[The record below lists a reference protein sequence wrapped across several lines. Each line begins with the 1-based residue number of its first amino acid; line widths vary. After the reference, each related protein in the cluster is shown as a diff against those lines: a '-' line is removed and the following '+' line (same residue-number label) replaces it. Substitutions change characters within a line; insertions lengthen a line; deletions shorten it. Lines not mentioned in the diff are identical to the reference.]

1 MNLSLL
7 AAYFAA
13 IFLLIAT
20 PGPVVVM
27 VANTATRFGARRALW
42 TALGSNGASLLLI
55 GIAALIV
62 TGLFAV
68 ERRMLQGI
76 SLLGCL
82 FIARMA
88 IASLYED
95 FSSPAPDARPVAP
108 PQKRSAI
115 VNGFLVGIANPKDI
129 IFFVAFFPQFIAVTP
144 SVGGSLTLLTALWVL
159 MDFAILLAYITLL
172 SGTALQRA
180 RRAISVLS
188 ALLLLAV
195 AVVGAGYALGGA
207 ARLKPHKKT
216 PVGKPDRRFI
226 VALMPRRSAA
236 GWDRRCGVWRGTAPP
251 TSASTGR

>member
-7 AAYFAA
+7 AAYCAA

-27 VANTATRFGARRALW
+27 VANTAARFGARRALL

-55 GIAALIV
+55 GIAALVV

-68 ERRMLQGI
+68 DMRLLQWAG
-76 SLLGCL
+76 LLGCL
-82 FIARMA
+82 FIGRMA
-88 IASLYED
+88 IVSLYED
-95 FSSPAPDARPVAP
+95 LSARPPVAP

-115 VNGFLVGIANPKDI
+115 LNGFLVGIANPKDI

-144 SVGGSLTLLTALWVL
+144 SIGASLTLLTALWVL
-159 MDFAILLAYITLL
+159 ADFAILLAYITLL

-195 AVVGAGYALGGA
+195 AMVGTGYALWGLLG
-207 ARLKPHKKT
+207 
-216 PVGKPDRRFI
+216 
-226 VALMPRRSAA
+226 
-236 GWDRRCGVWRGTAPP
+236 
-251 TSASTGR
+251 

>member
-20 PGPVVVM
+20 PGPVVVV
-27 VANTATRFGARRALW
+27 VANTAARFGARRALW

-68 ERRMLQGI
+68 ERRMLQWVG
-76 SLLGCL
+76 LLGCL

-95 FSSPAPDARPVAP
+95 FSSRAPDARPVAP

-115 VNGFLVGIANPKDI
+115 ANGFLVGIANPKDI

-144 SVGGSLTLLTALWVL
+144 SVGGSLTLLTEGVT
-159 MDFAILLAYITLL
+159 DFAILLAYITLL

-195 AVVGAGYALGGA
+195 AVVGAGYALWGLLG
-207 ARLKPHKKT
+207 
-216 PVGKPDRRFI
+216 
-226 VALMPRRSAA
+226 
-236 GWDRRCGVWRGTAPP
+236 
-251 TSASTGR
+251 

>member
-7 AAYFAA
+7 AAYCAA

-27 VANTATRFGARRALW
+27 VANTAARFGARRALL

-55 GIAALIV
+55 GIAALVV

-68 ERRMLQGI
+68 DMRLLQWTG
-76 SLLGCL
+76 LLGCL
-82 FIARMA
+82 FIGRMA
-88 IASLYED
+88 IVSLYED
-95 FSSPAPDARPVAP
+95 LSARPPDAPPVTS

-115 VNGFLVGIANPKDI
+115 LNGFLVGIANPKDI

-144 SVGGSLTLLTALWVL
+144 SIGASLTLLAALWVL
-159 MDFAILLAYITLL
+159 ADFAILLAYITLL

-195 AVVGAGYALGGA
+195 AMVGTGYALWGLLG
-207 ARLKPHKKT
+207 
-216 PVGKPDRRFI
+216 
-226 VALMPRRSAA
+226 
-236 GWDRRCGVWRGTAPP
+236 
-251 TSASTGR
+251 

>member
-20 PGPVVVM
+20 PGPVVAM
-27 VANTATRFGARRALW
+27 VANTAARFGARRALL

-55 GIAALIV
+55 GIAALII

-68 ERRMLQGI
+68 DMRLLQWIG
-76 SLLGCL
+76 LLGCL
-82 FIARMA
+82 LIGRMA

-95 FSSPAPDARPVAP
+95 LSARTPDAQPVAP

-115 VNGFLVGIANPKDI
+115 LTGFLVGIANPKDI

-144 SVGGSLTLLTALWVL
+144 SIGASLTLLTALWVL
-159 MDFAILLAYITLL
+159 ADFAILLAYITLL

-188 ALLLLAV
+188 
-195 AVVGAGYALGGA
+195 
-207 ARLKPHKKT
+207 
-216 PVGKPDRRFI
+216 
-226 VALMPRRSAA
+226 
-236 GWDRRCGVWRGTAPP
+236 
-251 TSASTGR
+251 

>member
-95 FSSPAPDARPVAP
+95 FSPPAPDARPVAP

-195 AVVGAGYALGGA
+195 AVVGAGYALGG
-207 ARLKPHKKT
+207 LL
-216 PVGKPDRRFI
+216 G
-226 VALMPRRSAA
+226 
-236 GWDRRCGVWRGTAPP
+236 
-251 TSASTGR
+251 

>member
-20 PGPVVVM
+20 PGPVVVVV
-27 VANTATRFGARRALW
+27 VANTAARFGARRALW

-68 ERRMLQGI
+68 ERRMLQWVG
-76 SLLGCL
+76 LLGCL

-95 FSSPAPDARPVAP
+95 FSSRAPDARPVAP

-115 VNGFLVGIANPKDI
+115 ANGFLVGIANPKDI

-159 MDFAILLAYITLL
+159 TDFAILLAYITLL

-195 AVVGAGYALGGA
+195 AAVGAGYALWGLLG
-207 ARLKPHKKT
+207 
-216 PVGKPDRRFI
+216 
-226 VALMPRRSAA
+226 
-236 GWDRRCGVWRGTAPP
+236 
-251 TSASTGR
+251 

>member
-7 AAYFAA
+7 AAYCAA

-27 VANTATRFGARRALW
+27 VANTAARFGARRALL

-55 GIAALIV
+55 GIAALVV

-68 ERRMLQGI
+68 DMRLLQWTG
-76 SLLGCL
+76 LLGCL
-82 FIARMA
+82 FIGRMA
-88 IASLYED
+88 IVSLYED
-95 FSSPAPDARPVAP
+95 LSARPPDAPPVTP

-115 VNGFLVGIANPKDI
+115 LNGFLVGIANPKDI

-144 SVGGSLTLLTALWVL
+144 SIGASLTLLTAQWVL
-159 MDFAILLAYITLL
+159 VDFAILLAYITLL

-195 AVVGAGYALGGA
+195 AMVGTGYALWGLLG
-207 ARLKPHKKT
+207 
-216 PVGKPDRRFI
+216 
-226 VALMPRRSAA
+226 
-236 GWDRRCGVWRGTAPP
+236 
-251 TSASTGR
+251 

>member
-27 VANTATRFGARRALW
+27 VANTAARFGARRALL

-55 GIAALIV
+55 GIAALVV

-68 ERRMLQGI
+68 DMRLLQWTG
-76 SLLGCL
+76 LLGCL
-82 FIARMA
+82 FIGRMA
-88 IASLYED
+88 IVSLYED
-95 FSSPAPDARPVAP
+95 LSARPPDAPPVTP

-115 VNGFLVGIANPKDI
+115 LNGFLVGIANPKDI

-144 SVGGSLTLLTALWVL
+144 SIGDSLTLLTALWVL
-159 MDFAILLAYITLL
+159 ADFAILLAYITLL

-195 AVVGAGYALGGA
+195 AMVGTGYALWGLLG
-207 ARLKPHKKT
+207 
-216 PVGKPDRRFI
+216 
-226 VALMPRRSAA
+226 
-236 GWDRRCGVWRGTAPP
+236 
-251 TSASTGR
+251 